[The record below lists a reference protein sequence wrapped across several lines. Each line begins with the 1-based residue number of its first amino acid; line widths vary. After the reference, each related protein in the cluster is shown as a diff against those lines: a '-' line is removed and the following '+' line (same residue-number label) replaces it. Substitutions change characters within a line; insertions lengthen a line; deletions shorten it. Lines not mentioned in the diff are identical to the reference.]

1 MPEQIISAADT
12 APAAVE
18 DQTIR
23 ERVKKLT
30 SQALQQ
36 GRVDPEAVREV
47 ASAVLGRRP
56 DSVVATGPKAREFFA
71 EAVSQL
77 DDALVKSS
85 AATHAALEQLVSR
98 GQDFTDNDLKTALV
112 SLRKLEEDYLAVSSR
127 LAEALNANLRREM
140 TEIAAHAQNL
150 GVEASARVASMMG
163 EFANSMSAGSGLA
176 TVRSASANMVMLA
189 SGVLAGIA
197 DALQANTEAKERK

>member
-1 MPEQIISAADT
+1 MPEPNTSATDA
-12 APAAVE
+12 APAAVDE
-18 DQTIR
+18 QRIR

-36 GRVDPEAVREV
+36 GRVDPEAVRDV
-47 ASAVLGRRP
+47 ASAVLGRLP
-56 DSVVATGPKAREFFA
+56 GSATTTGAKTRELIA
-71 EAVSQL
+71 EAVTRL
-77 DDALVKSS
+77 DDALVKSA
-85 AATHAALEQLVSR
+85 AATHDALLQLASR

-112 SLRKLEEDYLAVSSR
+112 SLRKLDEDCEAVSKR

-150 GVEASARVASMMG
+150 GVEASARIASMMG
-163 EFANSMSAGSGLA
+163 EFASNVSPGPGLA
-176 TVRSASANMVMLA
+176 TVRGAGANMVMLA

-197 DALQANTEAKERK
+197 DALHANAEAKEGE